1 MNNQKTMYYKSSIQK
16 AVVHTVFR
24 RIFSG
29 LLVLGIALSSVLFSP
44 VTVKAQDWENLDG
57 KYRMPDG
64 TPIEG
69 AVARGIDVSYWK
81 QEVDWEQVADSD
93 VDFAMLGTR
102 FRGEVDPYFPVNAQK
117 AREAGLEVGAYI
129 YSYATTVEMAE
140 QEADIVL
147 DLVKDFEISFPI
159 AFDVEDNATLGTLT
173 PQQVSES
180 INAFCG
186 KFEEAG
192 YYPMLY
198 ANEYWLNNKIDLS
211 MVSYDLWVA
220 RYNTMYTVQNP
231 SMWQATNTGAIS
243 GVNGSVDIN
252 FLFTDYSFI
261 IPANTWRVIAGNRY
275 YYQNH
280 KMQKES
286 WIHDGINW
294 YYMSAAGNPETG
306 WKQINGVWY
315 YLDLFG
321 AMQTGWQQINGL
333 WYYLD
338 LSGAMQTGWQQVN
351 GLWYYLDSS
360 GAMQTGWQQ
369 INGVWYYL
377 DSSGAMQTD
386 WQQIDGQIYYFDPAG
401 GQMINL
407 ESLQMP
413 ANTDIVS

>member
-1 MNNQKTMYYKSSIQK
+1 MD
-16 AVVHTVFR
+16 R
-24 RIFSG
+24 
-29 LLVLGIALSSVLFSP
+29 L
-44 VTVKAQDWENLDG
+44 W
-57 KYRMPDG
+57 
-64 TPIEG
+64 
-69 AVARGIDVSYWK
+69 GIDVSYWK

-140 QEADIVL
+140 QEADFVL

-173 PQQVSES
+173 PQQVSEI

-186 KFEEAG
+186 KIEEAG

-360 GAMQTGWQQ
+360 GAMQT
-369 INGVWYYL
+369 
-377 DSSGAMQTD
+377 D

>member
-1 MNNQKTMYYKSSIQK
+1 
-16 AVVHTVFR
+16 
-24 RIFSG
+24 
-29 LLVLGIALSSVLFSP
+29 
-44 VTVKAQDWENLDG
+44 
-57 KYRMPDG
+57 
-64 TPIEG
+64 
-69 AVARGIDVSYWK
+69 
-81 QEVDWEQVADSD
+81 
-93 VDFAMLGTR
+93 
-102 FRGEVDPYFPVNAQK
+102 
-117 AREAGLEVGAYI
+117 
-129 YSYATTVEMAE
+129 
-140 QEADIVL
+140 
-147 DLVKDFEISFPI
+147 
-159 AFDVEDNATLGTLT
+159 
-173 PQQVSES
+173 
-180 INAFCG
+180 
-186 KFEEAG
+186 
-192 YYPMLY
+192 
-198 ANEYWLNNKIDLS
+198 

-294 YYMSAAGNPETG
+294 SYMSAAGNPETG

-360 GAMQTGWQQ
+360 GAMQT
-369 INGVWYYL
+369 
-377 DSSGAMQTD
+377 D

>member
-57 KYRMPDG
+57 KYKMPDG

-140 QEADIVL
+140 QEADFVL

-173 PQQVSES
+173 PQQVSEI

-186 KFEEAG
+186 KIEEAG

-198 ANEYWLNNKIDLS
+198 ANEYWLNKIGRAS
-211 MVSYDLWVA
+211 C
-220 RYNTMYTVQNP
+220 RE
-231 SMWQATNTGAIS
+231 
-243 GVNGSVDIN
+243 
-252 FLFTDYSFI
+252 
-261 IPANTWRVIAGNRY
+261 RV
-275 YYQNH
+275 
-280 KMQKES
+280 
-286 WIHDGINW
+286 
-294 YYMSAAGNPETG
+294 
-306 WKQINGVWY
+306 
-315 YLDLFG
+315 
-321 AMQTGWQQINGL
+321 
-333 WYYLD
+333 
-338 LSGAMQTGWQQVN
+338 
-351 GLWYYLDSS
+351 
-360 GAMQTGWQQ
+360 
-369 INGVWYYL
+369 
-377 DSSGAMQTD
+377 
-386 WQQIDGQIYYFDPAG
+386 
-401 GQMINL
+401 
-407 ESLQMP
+407 
-413 ANTDIVS
+413 